1 MSEEN
6 EDVPLD
12 EVPESHDDETPAF
25 EEVDEQM
32 DLSEHVEPVDPLEEA
47 IQRAEKAEKE
57 IAYKDAEIQNVR
69 KRLMAE
75 KSSLIQY
82 GGMGLARRMIPI
94 LNDVDR
100 ALSQVEDDD
109 ESLLLRVCDCCE
121 TSCGE
126 NLKQMASN
134 PSKRKDKNSIQQRWK
149 PSPHYQHLNNSPQAK
164 SLTFSNLD
172 TCTKNEFL
180 EQLELSLQPSD

>member
-1 MSEEN
+1 MSEGN

-12 EVPESHDDETPAF
+12 ESSDVHDDETPAF
-25 EEVDEQM
+25 EEVEEQM
-32 DLSEHVEPVDPLEEA
+32 DLSEHVEPVDPLDEA

-109 ESLLLRVCDCCE
+109 ESPVAQGLR
-121 TSCGE
+121 
-126 NLKQMASN
+126 L
-134 PSKRKDKNSIQQRWK
+134 
-149 PSPHYQHLNNSPQAK
+149 
-164 SLTFSNLD
+164 
-172 TCTKNEFL
+172 
-180 EQLELSLQPSD
+180 

>member
-1 MSEEN
+1 MKDHIRFGGIMSEEN

-75 KSSLIQY
+75 KSSLISTAEWAS
-82 GGMGLARRMIPI
+82 L
-94 LNDVDR
+94 
-100 ALSQVEDDD
+100 D
-109 ESLLLRVCDCCE
+109 E
-121 TSCGE
+121 
-126 NLKQMASN
+126 
-134 PSKRKDKNSIQQRWK
+134 
-149 PSPHYQHLNNSPQAK
+149 
-164 SLTFSNLD
+164 
-172 TCTKNEFL
+172 
-180 EQLELSLQPSD
+180 